1 MASSDLRVG
10 ATYRTMVE
18 ATVTTAAE
26 VIVVGGGTAGV
37 VAAIAAARQ
46 GADTLLVERRGFLGG
61 MMTAGNAGLTDYIVF
76 DRNLDE
82 HRKIVGELA
91 TEPAAVH
98 VVGGIPMEI
107 TRRLITEGH
116 ALGTSGQPGA
126 YVFTDQQEFKRLLL
140 TMMEEA
146 GVRLLLHSLFVDVVM
161 DGDAVAGVV
170 VENKSGRQVLLGKV
184 VIDASGDGDVAAKAG
199 APYVIGVGPD
209 DLGAKAGV
217 PLGSMGGMGA
227 MFRVGNVDLERF
239 FQFLFA
245 NPQYFQMQRLAQM
258 SLGEAYDAF
267 KKGDMVCIVA
277 ANIGYSVQIYNTP
290 LPGVL
295 ILCCPSFVGSG
306 LSVGDLTQG
315 ELVVMKETWARF
327 DAMKAR
333 LPGFEAMTLLN
344 APEIQVR
351 ETRHIQGEYV
361 LNIEDI
367 HLTRHFDDAIGRGS
381 HVIDTS
387 PVPESLKN
395 FVLPPR
401 WQFSIPY
408 RCLVPKGVSNL
419 LLAGR
424 CISATHEA
432 SGCTRPTVQCMIT
445 GEAAGVAA
453 AICAAEGIAP
463 RAVDIVRLRRTLADQ
478 GVIL

>member
-1 MASSDLRVG
+1 
-10 ATYRTMVE
+10 
-18 ATVTTAAE
+18 
-26 VIVVGGGTAGV
+26 VI
-37 VAAIAAARQ
+37 AAIAAARQ

-61 MMTAGNAGLTDYIVF
+61 MMTIGNAGLTDYIVF

-91 TEPAAVH
+91 TDPAAVH

-107 TRRLITEGH
+107 TRRLMAEGH
-116 ALGTSGQPGA
+116 ALGTSGQPGT
-126 YVFTDQQEFKRLLL
+126 YVFTDQQGFKRLLL
-140 TMMEEA
+140 TMMAEA

-161 DGDAVAGVV
+161 ADDVVAGVV

-184 VIDASGDGDVAAKAG
+184 VVDASGDGDVAAKAG
-199 APYVIGVGPD
+199 ASYVIGVGPD

-227 MFRVGNVDLERF
+227 MFRVGNVDLARF
-239 FQFLFA
+239 FQFLFT

-258 SLGEAYDAF
+258 SLDEAYAAF
-267 KKGDMVCIVA
+267 KQGDMVCIVA
-277 ANIGYSVQIYNTP
+277 TNIGYSVQIYNTP

-306 LSVGDLTQG
+306 LSVDDLTVG
-315 ELVVMKETWARF
+315 ELVVMRETWARC
-327 DAMKAR
+327 DAMKAH
-333 LPGFEAMTLLN
+333 LPGFEAMTLLDV
-344 APEIQVR
+344 PEIQVR
-351 ETRHIQGEYV
+351 ETRHILGEYV

-387 PVPESLKN
+387 PVPDSLKN

-408 RCLVPKGVSNL
+408 RCLVPRKVSNL

-453 AICAAEGIAP
+453 AMCARQGCTP
-463 RAVDIVRLRRTLADQ
+463 RDVDVTHLRRTLADQ

>member
-1 MASSDLRVG
+1 MTPSDLKVG
-10 ATYRTMVE
+10 ATYRTVVE
-18 ATVTTAAE
+18 ARVTDQAD

-61 MMTAGNAGLTDYIVF
+61 MMTIGNAGLTDYIVF

-91 TEPAAVH
+91 TDPAGVH

-107 TRRLITEGH
+107 TRRLLAAGH
-116 ALGTSGQPGA
+116 ALGTLGQPGA

-161 DGDAVAGVV
+161 DGDSVAGVV
-170 VENKSGRQVLLGKV
+170 VENKSGRQVLLGKIV
-184 VIDASGDGDVAAKAG
+184 VDASGDGDVAAKAG

-217 PLGSMGGMGA
+217 PLGSMGGMGV
-227 MFRVGNVDLERF
+227 MFRVGNVDLERL

-258 SLGEAYDAF
+258 TLDEAYAAF
-267 KKGDMVCIVA
+267 RRGDMACFAVT
-277 ANIGYSVQIYNTP
+277 NIGYTVQIYNTP

-295 ILCCPSFVGSG
+295 ILCCPSYIGSG
-306 LSVGDLTQG
+306 LSVDDLTQG
-315 ELVVMKETWARF
+315 ELVILKETWARV
-327 DAMKAR
+327 DAMRAK
-333 LPGFEAMTLLN
+333 LPGCEAMKILDV
-344 APEIQVR
+344 PEIQVR

-367 HLTRHFDDAIGRGS
+367 HLTRYFPDAIGRGS

-387 PVPESLKN
+387 PVPEALKN

-408 RCLVPKGVSNL
+408 RCLVPRGVNNL

-432 SGCTRPTVQCMIT
+432 SGCTRVTVQCMIT

-453 AICAAEGIAP
+453 AMCARQGCAP
-463 RAVDIVRLRRTLADQ
+463 RDVDVAQLRRTLANQ

>member
-1 MASSDLRVG
+1 MVSSGLKVG
-10 ATYRTMVE
+10 ATYRTVVE
-18 ATVTTAAE
+18 AQVTTEAD

-91 TEPAAVH
+91 TDPAAVH

-107 TRRLITEGH
+107 TRRLMAEGH

-140 TMMEEA
+140 TMLEEA

-170 VENKSGRQVLLGKV
+170 VENKSGRQVLLSKI

-199 APYVIGVGPD
+199 APYVVGVGPD

-227 MFRVGNVDLERF
+227 MFRVGNVDLERL
-239 FQFLFA
+239 FQFLLA

-258 SLGEAYDAF
+258 TLDEAYAAF
-267 KKGDMVCIVA
+267 KQGDMVCIVV

-295 ILCCPSFVGSG
+295 ILCCPSYTGSG
-306 LSVGDLTQG
+306 LSADDLTMG
-315 ELVVMKETWARF
+315 ELVVMKETWARV
-327 DAMKAR
+327 DAMRAR
-333 LPGFEAMTLLN
+333 LPGFEAVTLLDV
-344 APEIQVR
+344 PEIQVR

-367 HLTRHFDDAIGRGS
+367 HLTRYFADAIGRGS

-387 PVPESLKN
+387 PVPEALKN

-408 RCLVPKGVSNL
+408 RCLVPRKVSNL

-432 SGCTRPTVQCMIT
+432 SGCTRVTAQCMIT

-453 AICAAEGIAP
+453 AMCAADGCAP
-463 RAVDIVRLRRTLADQ
+463 RAVDIARLRQTLAGQ

>member
-1 MASSDLRVG
+1 MTSSDLKVG
-10 ATYRTMVE
+10 ATYRTVVE
-18 ATVTTAAE
+18 AQVTTQAD

-61 MMTAGNAGLTDYIVF
+61 MMTVGNAGLTDYIVF

-91 TEPAAVH
+91 TDPAGVH

-107 TRRLITEGH
+107 TRRLLAAGH
-116 ALGTSGQPGA
+116 ALGTSGQPGV

-161 DGDAVAGVV
+161 EGDSVAGVV
-170 VENKSGRQVLLGKV
+170 VENKSGRQVLLGEV
-184 VIDASGDGDVAAKAG
+184 VVDASGDGDVAAKAG
-199 APYVIGVGPD
+199 APYVVGVGPD

-217 PLGSMGGMGA
+217 PLGSMGGMGV
-227 MFRVGNVDLERF
+227 MFRVGNVDLERL

-258 SLGEAYDAF
+258 TLDEAYAAF
-267 KKGDMVCIVA
+267 RRGEMTCFAIK
-277 ANIGYSVQIYNTP
+277 NIGYTVQVYNTP

-295 ILCCPSFVGSG
+295 ILCCPSYIGSG
-306 LSVGDLTQG
+306 LSADDLTQG
-315 ELVVMKETWARF
+315 ELVVLKETWARV
-327 DAMKAR
+327 DAMRAQ
-333 LPGFEAMTLLN
+333 LPGCEAMKILDV
-344 APEIQVR
+344 PEIQVR

-361 LNIEDI
+361 LTIEDI
-367 HLTRHFDDAIGRGS
+367 HLTRYFPDAIGRGS

-387 PVPESLKN
+387 PVPEALKN

-408 RCLVPKGVSNL
+408 RCLVPRGVGNL

-432 SGCTRPTVQCMIT
+432 SGCTRVTVQCMVT

-453 AICAAEGIAP
+453 ALCARQGCAP
-463 RAVDIVRLRRTLADQ
+463 RDVDVTQLRRILADQ

>member
-1 MASSDLRVG
+1 MTSSGLKVG
-10 ATYRTMVE
+10 TTYRTVV
-18 ATVTTAAE
+18 AAQVTTEAD

-76 DRNLDE
+76 DCNLDE

-91 TEPAAVH
+91 TDPASVH

-107 TRRLITEGH
+107 TRRLMADDH

-146 GVRLLLHSLFVDVVM
+146 GVRLLLHSLCVDVVM
-161 DGDAVAGVV
+161 DGDAVAGLV

-184 VIDASGDGDVAAKAG
+184 IIDASGDGDVAAKAG

-209 DLGAKAGV
+209 DLGAKTGV

-245 NPQYFQMQRLAQM
+245 NPQYCQMQRLAQM
-258 SLGEAYDAF
+258 CLDEAYTAF

-277 ANIGYSVQIYNTP
+277 TNIGYSVQIYNTP

-295 ILCCPSFVGSG
+295 ILCCPSFVGNG
-306 LSVGDLTQG
+306 LSVDDLTHG

-327 DAMKAR
+327 DAMKAN
-333 LPGFEAMTLLN
+333 LPGFEAMTLLDV
-344 APEIQVR
+344 PEIQVR

-387 PVPESLKN
+387 PVPEALKN

-408 RCLVPKGVSNL
+408 RSLVPRGVSNL

-453 AICAAEGIAP
+453 AMCARQGCAP
-463 RAVDIVRLRRTLADQ
+463 RDIDVTQLRRTLADQ